1 MSVNNIMPKK
11 TGVTDNSAFW
21 SVNRSVIRRDHV
33 SSNSDNFKSVEQRGA
48 IKQLPCKDSSD
59 YVTYKR
65 RVALT
70 RNYND
75 NSFGGSNNGASQALF
90 RVRR

>member
-1 MSVNNIMPKK
+1 MSVTNIMPKK
-11 TGVTDNSAFW
+11 TGVTNNSAFW
-21 SVNRSVIRRDHV
+21 SVNRSVIRRHHV
-33 SSNSDNFKSVEQRGA
+33 SSNSENFKSVEQP
-48 IKQLPCKDSSD
+48 KQLPCKDSSD
-59 YVTYKR
+59 YVAYRR

-75 NSFGGSNNGASQALF
+75 TSFGGSNNGASQALF

>member
-1 MSVNNIMPKK
+1 MSVTNVMPKK
-11 TGVTDNSAFW
+11 TGVTNNSAFW
-21 SVNRSVIRRDHV
+21 SINRSVIRRHHV
-33 SSNSDNFKSVEQRGA
+33 SSNSDNFKSVEQRGTTT
-48 IKQLPCKDSSD
+48 QLPCKDGSD
-59 YVTYKR
+59 YVAYKR

-75 NSFGGSNNGASQALF
+75 TSFGGSNNGASQALF

>member
-33 SSNSDNFKSVEQRGA
+33 SSNSDNFKSVEQRGD